1 MDMGLLA
8 AAFAF
13 GFGARAM
20 GLPPLVGYLVAGFA
34 LHALGYES
42 SPAIEAI
49 SDLGVLLLLFG
60 IGLKLKVKT
69 LGRRQ
74 VWATATVH
82 ATGVTVLFG
91 AILLGL
97 GALGLPLAR
106 DLDLGSAAIV
116 GFAFSFSST
125 VFAVKALEETNESAS
140 LAGRVAVGVLIVQDL
155 LAVVFLL
162 LADGRL
168 PSIWAVPVIAAF
180 FFLRPLLGWV
190 LDRSGHGEVLVLL
203 GFTLALG
210 LGAGA
215 FEAVGL
221 KPDLG
226 ALAAGLVL
234 STHPRAG
241 ELSDRLLGFKDLLLV
256 GFFLSVGL
264 AGAPSPA
271 AWAIGLIATVLVVV
285 KTAGF
290 GWLLT
295 RFRLRSRTAFHASL
309 PLTSYS
315 EFGLIV
321 VSAALASGL
330 LGREWISVLAVAV
343 SSSLV
348 AAAVL
353 NTIRFRLYERWSERL
368 SALDRGIPV
377 PEDAVVDCG
386 FARVLIFGMGRVGTG
401 AYDEMVE
408 RRGKVVVGVDRG
420 SETVERH
427 ERERRSVIRGDA
439 LDRDFWERVRFH
451 PEVELVVAAMNSH
464 AANLELVRRVREFL
478 PEAKLAAIATYPDQV
493 EELQK
498 AGVDVARNLYE
509 EAGQALAD
517 DAVGVVWGGRQGPSV
532 EG

>member
-1 MDMGLLA
+1 M
-8 AAFAF
+8 
-13 GFGARAM
+13 
-20 GLPPLVGYLVAGFA
+20 
-34 LHALGYES
+34 
-42 SPAIEAI
+42 
-49 SDLGVLLLLFG
+49 
-60 IGLKLKVKT
+60 
-69 LGRRQ
+69 
-74 VWATATVH
+74 
-82 ATGVTVLFG
+82 
-91 AILLGL
+91 
-97 GALGLPLAR
+97 
-106 DLDLGSAAIV
+106 
-116 GFAFSFSST
+116 
-125 VFAVKALEETNESAS
+125 
-140 LAGRVAVGVLIVQDL
+140 
-155 LAVVFLL
+155 
-162 LADGRL
+162 
-168 PSIWAVPVIAAF
+168 
-180 FFLRPLLGWV
+180 
-190 LDRSGHGEVLVLL
+190 
-203 GFTLALG
+203 
-210 LGAGA
+210 
-215 FEAVGL
+215 
-221 KPDLG
+221 
-226 ALAAGLVL
+226 
-234 STHPRAG
+234 
-241 ELSDRLLGFKDLLLV
+241 

-264 AGAPSPA
+264 AGTPSPA
-271 AWAIGLIATVLVVV
+271 AWGIGLIATVLVVV

-353 NTIRFRLYERWSERL
+353 NTIRFRLYERWSGRL

-408 RRGKVVVGVDRG
+408 RRGRVVVGVDRG
-420 SETVERH
+420 PETVERH

-493 EELQK
+493 EELQN